1 MYLQCV
7 EILAKFRIAKFG
19 IRALQIQN
27 RNEKRREKVWT
38 SPSKITGEK
47 ESGNTIWIFH
57 WRSLCVRA
65 HVYVHVCV
73 RAHVC
78 VHVYVHVCV
87 CTCVCAARLQELC
100 LHGSQCLLSVQ
111 ASWLCQVRVTA

>member
-19 IRALQIQN
+19 
-27 RNEKRREKVWT
+27 VWA

-57 WRSLCVRA
+57 
-65 HVYVHVCV
+65 
-73 RAHVC
+73 
-78 VHVYVHVCV
+78 
-87 CTCVCAARLQELC
+87 
-100 LHGSQCLLSVQ
+100 
-111 ASWLCQVRVTA
+111 